1 MAAEEMRS
9 GTVLILFRA
18 LKLGRRWLNIGW
30 EWATTTTF
38 CQRNARMNPKVVQK
52 LKLSMGSSYLASS

>member
-18 LKLGRRWLNIGW
+18 LKLGRRRLNIGW
-30 EWATTTTF
+30 EF
-38 CQRNARMNPKVVQK
+38 CQRNACMNPKALFVYTNPA
-52 LKLSMGSSYLASS
+52 LD